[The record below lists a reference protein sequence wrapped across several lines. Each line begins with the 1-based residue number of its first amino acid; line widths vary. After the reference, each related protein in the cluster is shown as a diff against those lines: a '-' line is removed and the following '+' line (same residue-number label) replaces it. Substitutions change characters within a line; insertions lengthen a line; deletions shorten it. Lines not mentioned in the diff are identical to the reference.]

1 MKRNIRRLRD
11 FVTDVAVCMDD
22 PQSSHEPWLLEQLT
36 PKMAALVAHDD
47 WLPQSMAEEGS
58 PHYRQY
64 LLYGDPRNRF
74 SLLSYVWG
82 PGQGTPIHDHT
93 VWGVIGCLRGNE
105 FAQKYEQS
113 PSGRMVPLGKSQVFK
128 PGEVTAVSPTIGDI
142 HLVRNPSDSVTA
154 ISIHLY
160 GANIGITERNV
171 YAEADG
177 RITKFKSGYSS
188 DLVPNLWP
196 DNHD

>member
-1 MKRNIRRLRD
+1 MSNNIKRLRD

-22 PQSSHEPWLLEQLT
+22 PQSSQEPWLLEKLT
-36 PKMAALVAHDD
+36 PKMAELVAHDD
-47 WLPQSMAEEGS
+47 WLPEAMAQGGV

-105 FAQKYEQS
+105 FAQKYERF

-128 PGEVTAVSPTIGDI
+128 PGDVTAVSPAIGDI
-142 HLVRNPSDSVTA
+142 HLVRNPSDAVTA

-188 DLVPNLWP
+188 DMVPNLWP